1 MYTTEIYNTEE
12 EWLQH
17 RGLGGSSA
25 SAILDSN
32 PYMTKIELWSA
43 ILDQKDRT
51 EQLIEKNKK
60 SKKNEVL
67 EYGHKCEPIIRK
79 LVSINLSKEYK
90 VVSPKKYQM
99 YRRKDKPYLT
109 ATIDSL
115 LIRKTDGLKGIHEIK
130 TRVCKNQ
137 QEYNEWTIEK
147 KIPQN
152 YYIQCLH
159 YLVVM
164 KDCDYV
170 ILTPKLVLNKRTHDN
185 KWIIDTETIVY
196 GLIIWRKDVEKELE
210 YLEKKETEFWEQNIL
225 KREIPKIKIKL

>member
-1 MYTTEIYNTEE
+1 MYTTEIYDTEE

-164 KDCDYV
+164 PDCEYV
-170 ILTPKLVLNKRTHDN
+170 ILTPKLVMNKKVND
-185 KWIIDTETIVY
+185 KWVIDKETIIY
-196 GLIIWRKDVEKELE
+196 GLMIWRKDVIKEIE
-210 YLEKKETEFWEQNIL
+210 YLEKMETKFWEENIVQR
-225 KREIPKIKIKL
+225 KIPQIKIKV